1 MNRKHK
7 TLKWGIALV
16 SSMLTLNLS
25 AQSSLIDYQ
34 SDKVDLGM
42 GVEQSQ
48 MLTTASVEVVSGD
61 ELQKTAAISLKE
73 ALYGKLLG
81 LTVLRP
87 GGTVSDYSSGAVFN
101 IRGQQTTTEN
111 GVLVLV
117 DGIERSIEYLTV
129 DEVESVTV
137 LKDAAAVALL
147 GYQGVNGAILVK
159 TKRGVEGR
167 QISVSYDHKF
177 TFNPKVA
184 NFVDAPTYAN
194 ALNQARV
201 NDGLAP
207 MYNDYELQ
215 AFC

>member
-1 MNRKHK
+1 M
-7 TLKWGIALV
+7 
-16 SSMLTLNLS
+16 
-25 AQSSLIDYQ
+25 
-34 SDKVDLGM
+34 
-42 GVEQSQ
+42 
-48 MLTTASVEVVSGD
+48 
-61 ELQKTAAISLKE
+61 KE
-73 ALYGKLLG
+73 ALLWKIVG

-177 TFNPKVA
+177 TFNPKAA

-194 ALNQARV
+194 ALPTKRV
-201 NDGLAP
+201 STTVWHPCRTIMSCRLFLTGT
-207 MYNDYELQ
+207 
-215 AFC
+215 

>member
-137 LKDAAAVALL
+137 LKGCCRCGSFRLSGSERCYL
-147 GYQGVNGAILVK
+147 GEDQAWCGGTSDFCIL
-159 TKRGVEGR
+159 R
-167 QISVSYDHKF
+167 S
-177 TFNPKVA
+177 
-184 NFVDAPTYAN
+184 
-194 ALNQARV
+194 
-201 NDGLAP
+201 
-207 MYNDYELQ
+207 
-215 AFC
+215 

>member
-129 DEVESVTV
+129 DEVGNNWSDVCADELATYGKV
-137 LKDAAAVALL
+137 LEVPQQEEFYSSRIKTSDTKVFVIISDAMRYEVAAWSAMRNSLS
-147 GYQGVNGAILVK
+147 G
-159 TKRGVEGR
+159 
-167 QISVSYDHKF
+167 
-177 TFNPKVA
+177 
-184 NFVDAPTYAN
+184 
-194 ALNQARV
+194 
-201 NDGLAP
+201 
-207 MYNDYELQ
+207 
-215 AFC
+215 